1 VDGAVVHHY
10 PLLLRLLLHALQLID
25 LLEELAD
32 EVEVLELAVVSL
44 DESPV
49 RQSVVANDRY

>member
-25 LLEELAD
+25 LLEELSD
-32 EVEVLELAVVSL
+32 EVEVLELAVVSF

>member
-10 PLLLRLLLHALQLID
+10 PLLLLLLLHALQLID

-32 EVEVLELAVVSL
+32 EVEVLELAVVSF